1 VAKKFVPVNLYNP
14 HAEVEDEKKKKHIV
28 CPGTYSVPTQFFN
41 PENHLD
47 ADKNIHN
54 LGGRAT

>member
-1 VAKKFVPVNLYNP
+1 VPKKFVAANLYDP
-14 HAEVEDEKKKKHIV
+14 HAEVEDEKKKKPIV

-47 ADKNIHN
+47 
-54 LGGRAT
+54 G